1 MHVSATCAGCGRGLG
16 FVPSVP
22 PYSTL
27 ADEAATQTPLLDV
40 LLQAEEHDV
49 VLVSDG
55 RAAGIA
61 PQESHNAPAGLR
73 QALRQCRG
81 DLGRMMGDTRR
92 GQR

>member
-1 MHVSATCAGCGRGLG
+1 MHVAATCAGCGRGLG
-16 FVPSVP
+16 FVPSMP

-27 ADEAATQTPLLDV
+27 ADSAATRTPLLDV

-55 RAAGIA
+55 RAADIA
-61 PQESHNAPAGLR
+61 PREAHHAPPGLR

-92 GQR
+92 GHR